1 MLRFTG
7 SGRRVPGEHVMAQ
20 AGRLPSGHGWWEKEA
35 QVSVYGGGR
44 GSAVRARG
52 LFCLVFNLPF
62 FNTDYIFNG
71 H

>member
-1 MLRFTG
+1 
-7 SGRRVPGEHVMAQ
+7 MAQ